1 MGFKNRLSP
10 VVVFA
15 FNRPEKLNSCLKS
28 LELAFDSELTSVFI
42 FIDGHRSLQEKLLVD
57 EVESIAR
64 LHWHFGEIQIRRSP
78 MNLGLANSI
87 LTGIDFMF
95 ESFESVIV
103 LEDDLEVARNFLTYM
118 NDGLLKYVYE
128 ERVCSIQGYTYPNLQ
143 QQSGCFF
150 LRGSD
155 CWGWATWRDRWSDFE
170 RDAKILHD
178 DIVARELENLF
189 DLNGEYPYL
198 RMLKD
203 NQLGLNDSWA
213 VRWHASNFVKN
224 KLSLYPP
231 NSLVTN
237 TGDDG
242 NGTHAGK
249 TTGFRVNLKNSEIGD
264 LPEIIGESVFA
275 RSKLIKFHAK
285 RNRKY
290 FLSRVKAALKL
301 RLVVSKEHG

>member
-1 MGFKNRLSP
+1 MSSKNRLSP
-10 VVVFA
+10 VAIFA

-42 FIDGHRSLQEKLLVD
+42 FIDGHRSSQEKSVVD
-57 EVESIAR
+57 EVESVAQ
-64 LHWHFGEIQIRRSP
+64 HDWHFGEIQITRSP
-78 MNLGLANSI
+78 INLGLANSI
-87 LTGIDFMF
+87 LRGIDSMF
-95 ESFESVIV
+95 EDFEKVIV
-103 LEDDLEVARNFLTYM
+103 LEDDLEVSRNFLTYM
-118 NDGLLKYVYE
+118 NDGLLKYMHE
-128 ERVCSIQGYTYPNLQ
+128 EQVCSIQGYTYPNMQ
-143 QQSGCFF
+143 NQSRCFF

-155 CWGWATWRDRWSDFE
+155 CWGWATWKDRWSDFE
-170 RDAKILHD
+170 RDAKILHHA
-178 DIVARELENLF
+178 ILIRKLENLF
-189 DLNGEYPYL
+189 DLNGKYPYL

-249 TTGFRVNLKNSEIGD
+249 TTGFRINLKNSEIGD
-264 LPEIIGESVFA
+264 LPEFIGESVIA

-290 FLSRVKAALKL
+290 FLSRVKTALKL
-301 RLVVSKEHG
+301 RLLVSKEYG